1 MKAYGMTRSDAG
13 DTDVAGC
20 VAHGRATR
28 IYNLKPHAYRS
39 LRNGKK
45 AAIRRHAKRAA
56 RLEGKQQCESQ
67 DE

>member
-1 MKAYGMTRSDAG
+1 MKAYGMTRRDAG

-20 VAHGRATR
+20 IENGRATR

-45 AAIRRHAKRAA
+45 AAVRRHAKRVA
-56 RLEGKQQCESQ
+56 RSEGKQACQNE
-67 DE
+67 E